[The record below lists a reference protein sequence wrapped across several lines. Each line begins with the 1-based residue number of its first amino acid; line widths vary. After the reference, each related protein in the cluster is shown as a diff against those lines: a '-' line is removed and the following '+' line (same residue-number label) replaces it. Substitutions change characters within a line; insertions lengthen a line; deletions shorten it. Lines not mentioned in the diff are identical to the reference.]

1 MDGFSDVLNNSYFLF
16 QDFYFSTEPLSFEQ
30 CLHNHNQVRQF
41 CNARLTPLAFHIP
54 PCDMV
59 NFASTGILKTNM
71 DAMLAH
77 LFWCL
82 VTQGLAKQVS
92 QQDSRVYSQLPSV
105 RDDVHVADTR
115 KGIKPTDIAQSIVS
129 QQGRV
134 SLVQPTTCNRTPLPL
149 SSSSSSSSS
158 SLLTDPNRRMGTIG
172 SNIPSSVVLR
182 SSLSAPQ
189 LEAPVMYN
197 ESGGKLSTQHKSLIS
212 ASVETLRVTEQSPS
226 TSNLQRPAQNAG
238 RVVDNSVLH
247 GGTDQEER
255 IAYLNSTFEGGPL
268 HDAPLNTPRSQHFLK
283 RTSNSGDTTQKAR
296 LPPSSSPGEPN
307 PPAQTTHQTRPDP
320 PSLEHVTPK
329 DSQSYLHSSQLNEVP
344 NPSLSVVHSEIYHS
358 AKVSPKVD
366 AVSAVDCKSVS
377 TTINA
382 KLDQTSTDMHPE
394 QTLGMDQSSLQSKHT
409 PESTNDRGAGDSFSI
424 SKHHSYQSD
433 VSSGSSQ
440 NVHTESETTTV
451 TFKQTPPSSE
461 CHHIQLLPSRCRPH
475 PPEEPSRVPR
485 EVLKVREKLMKLK
498 DDFLKSE
505 ALHQQQWCRQ
515 RRELYFNLVRATVQK
530 PGRQSAQPGEG
541 KTTLGGGDRVCAD
554 GADRRGHEE
563 VAKQRSPEMVTSGVE
578 GEDELGI
585 FAQDPTSAGE
595 GKIDLQHKVSVGALG
610 SAQNSWWCEQDNV
623 HTSFYPDV

>member
-1 MDGFSDVLNNSYFLF
+1 M
-16 QDFYFSTEPLSFEQ
+16 
-30 CLHNHNQVRQF
+30 
-41 CNARLTPLAFHIP
+41 
-54 PCDMV
+54 
-59 NFASTGILKTNM
+59 
-71 DAMLAH
+71 
-77 LFWCL
+77 
-82 VTQGLAKQVS
+82 
-92 QQDSRVYSQLPSV
+92 
-105 RDDVHVADTR
+105 
-115 KGIKPTDIAQSIVS
+115 
-129 QQGRV
+129 
-134 SLVQPTTCNRTPLPL
+134 
-149 SSSSSSSSS
+149 
-158 SLLTDPNRRMGTIG
+158 
-172 SNIPSSVVLR
+172 
-182 SSLSAPQ
+182 
-189 LEAPVMYN
+189 
-197 ESGGKLSTQHKSLIS
+197 
-212 ASVETLRVTEQSPS
+212 TEQSPS